1 MKNRAVDTLKRVYK
15 DYGECF
21 EEEGY
26 SPETYS
32 EAIYP
37 IIASYPDG
45 EALCNWKWDYSDA
58 SSATKLQQ
66 ALAFT
71 HGVAVGMNLVEDL
84 ICKERFKS
92 VFEHHEM
99 DYSEFTESM
108 TAPAITTLF
117 HILFE
122 NLRRY
127 YVYEALVDGE
137 VKYVGKGKGDR
148 LLHVSSGRSSSKK
161 LNAVVLS
168 GGSVE
173 VRKIAE
179 NLLEGD
185 ALELERKT
193 IMQYFK
199 SGVDLYNKRPKSV

>member
-1 MKNRAVDTLKRVYK
+1 MKSKALEIVERVYE
-15 DYGECF
+15 DYEECF
-21 EEEGY
+21 EDEGH
-26 SPETYS
+26 SPTTYS

-37 IIASYPDG
+37 IIASYPNG
-45 EALCNWKWDYSDA
+45 EDLCNRRWDYSDA

-71 HGVAVGMNLVEDL
+71 QGVAVGMNLVEDL
-84 ICKERFKS
+84 IDEERFKS
-92 VFEHHEM
+92 VFEYHEI
-99 DYSEFTESM
+99 DYSELTKIMIS
-108 TAPAITTLF
+108 PAITTLF
-117 HILFE
+117 HILYE
-122 NLRRY
+122 DLRGY

-137 VKYVGKGKGDR
+137 IKYVGKGKGNR

-161 LNAVVLS
+161 LNAAVLS

-173 VRKIAE
+173 VRKVAE
-179 NLLEGD
+179 NLLEGE

-193 IMQYFK
+193 IIQYFK